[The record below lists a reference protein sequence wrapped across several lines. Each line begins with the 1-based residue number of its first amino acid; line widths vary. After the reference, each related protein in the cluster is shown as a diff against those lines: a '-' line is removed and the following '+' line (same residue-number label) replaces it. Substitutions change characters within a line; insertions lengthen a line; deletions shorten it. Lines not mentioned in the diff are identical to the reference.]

1 MLPTQMLVGFV
12 RIVRGTKMVK
22 RLDVDS
28 TFGTA
33 YLLEQDLGVLN
44 GHLKDISER
53 IYKRERKITTE
64 MSYQRA
70 IERVI
75 RIKQIMELEAG
86 K

>member
-1 MLPTQMLVGFV
+1 MVGFV

-53 IYKRERKITTE
+53 IYQVERQQQRE

-75 RIKQIMELEAG
+75 RIKQVMELEA
-86 K
+86 KE

>member
-1 MLPTQMLVGFV
+1 MGVS
-12 RIVRGTKMVK
+12 MVK

-33 YLLEQDLGVLN
+33 YLLEQDLGLLN

-53 IYKRERKITTE
+53 IYQVERQQQRE

-75 RIKQIMELEAG
+75 RIKQIMELEA
-86 K
+86 KE